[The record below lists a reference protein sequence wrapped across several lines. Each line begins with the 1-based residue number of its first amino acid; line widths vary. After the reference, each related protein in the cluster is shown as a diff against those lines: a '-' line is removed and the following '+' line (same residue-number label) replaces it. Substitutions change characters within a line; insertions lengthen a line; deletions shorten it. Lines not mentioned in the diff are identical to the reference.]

1 MVQEV
6 AGALGTVSRGPAQS
20 VAQGSPPEEG
30 ASAARGKGTVNRWV
44 ARGRV
49 PGRGRARE
57 GPEVARRSSAPAR
70 IRMRRLQAG
79 TKRENSTGRPCS
91 RWVTW
96 ARVTSFLPHRSAAQ
110 TPWQRF

>member
-70 IRMRRLQAG
+70 IDPLLLKSAVLSWEG
-79 TKRENSTGRPCS
+79 L
-91 RWVTW
+91 W
-96 ARVTSFLPHRSAAQ
+96 ALLSEPPLLIPDDEG
-110 TPWQRF
+110 